1 MQLTMKN
8 TRLQFIFLFITILF
22 ISCKKEEALVPLP
35 VPEVK
40 LSYISFKQDTIVV
53 NLSVTTARKENVG
66 SLFTTSIEGKLP
78 DSIVRKN
85 NLIIRVTGDSARA
98 YKSTEIFASYTDSLG
113 VTYANSI
120 SDTANKVTVT
130 KLQKLKQGIVEGNF
144 TIRVSNTTK
153 TKTLLLTEGKFSTS
167 FFE

>member
-8 TRLQFIFLFITILF
+8 TWPQFIFLLITIIF
-22 ISCKKEEALVPLP
+22 ISCKKQDALVPLP

-40 LSYISFKQDTIVV
+40 FSYISFKQDTIAV

-98 YKSTEIFASYTDSLG
+98 YKNTEIFASYTDSLG

-120 SDTANKVTVT
+120 SDTANKVTIT
-130 KLQKLKQGIVEGNF
+130 KLQKIKQGIVEGNF

-153 TKTLLLTEGKFSTS
+153 TKTLLLREGTFSTS